1 MRNRKIEKKLRAE
14 KPDIRIDEEKK
25 AKTML
30 VLQGCISQ
38 KQIGV
43 LQNRRQILWGQI
55 RYMDK
60 SVFAVHTLFCIA
72 IAAAGVFMNY
82 KEAPKEDVIA
92 FSMILAGILGVISIV
107 QTGRIFSSGIAELS
121 ESCYFNVKQIVAFH
135 MVLSGIINLTF
146 LLFGIFFV
154 GTQWKVNLI
163 QIGLYILVPFV
174 ITQCCCLRA
183 LLTEAGRKNP
193 YVLIMVGVFAVIF
206 YLVIALIPELYRA
219 TALTVWCAAFVVGV
233 LLLGIQIKT
242 LFRGIERGDMICT
255 N

>member
-1 MRNRKIEKKLRAE
+1 MKNRDIQKKLRTQKIE
-14 KPDIRIDEEKK
+14 VQIDEKK
-25 AKTML
+25 KEETMRI
-30 VLQGCISQ
+30 LQSHIAE

-43 LQNRRQILWGQI
+43 LQSRRRILWGQI

-60 SVFAVHTLFCIA
+60 SVFAVHMLFCIM
-72 IAAAGVFMNY
+72 IAAVGVFMNY
-82 KEAPKEDVIA
+82 KEAPREDIIV
-92 FSMILAGILGVISIV
+92 FSMILAGILGVVSIV

-135 MVLSGIINLTF
+135 MVLSDIINLTF

-154 GTQWKVNLI
+154 GIQWKVSLI

-174 ITQCCCLRA
+174 ITQCCCLGA

-193 YVLIMVGVFAVIF
+193 YVLIMVGVFAVVF
-206 YLVIALIPELYRA
+206 YLVIALIPELYRV
-219 TALTVWCAAFVVGV
+219 TGLTIWCAAFVIGV

-242 LFRGIERGDMICT
+242 LFRGIERGNMICT